1 MAKSKS
7 FFGLRRGSTKSHTFS
22 VLDGQQITKERVT
35 SVKNPKTAGQS
46 AQRMKLAPAQQFY
59 GALNDVLDHSFQ
71 GVQYGEKSRQ
81 RFMSLAMKQN
91 GGPYVIKDYKQLVP
105 GSYTVSTGNL
115 APVLLSDYTDNDS
128 VKTSLSTFYTT
139 KASFDEA
146 SRAEIVKSI
155 INGNLGFELSDK
167 ISFLFIIHNSTTD
180 TYHPYK
186 LQIILEPTLTNESD
200 NFDTIKSLGYVTDGD
215 ANGFLRLAL
224 DDADTMGLPEG
235 SYPVALAVIHSRGA
249 QSDSL
254 RSNAAMAIGDHVKDR
269 FYSDAAFR
277 VALQSYATEGGVPV
291 GDEWYLNNIAA
302 GIVGRVVQKTVT
314 FKLGNA
320 NRTVRYLSVIVD
332 VAGVYREFVLV
343 QAGDVLVDN
352 EGFAAS
358 VTNAEGTGQVDVTL
372 QMAGLTGSPKI
383 AWKDEYLNLFLGS
396 F

>member
-35 SVKNPKTAGQS
+35 SVKNPKTAAQS
-46 AQRMKLAPAQQFY
+46 VQRMKLAPAQQFY
-59 GALNDVLDHSFQ
+59 GAFNDVLDHSFQ

-81 RFMSLAMKQN
+81 HFMSLALKQN
-91 GGPYVIKDYKQLVP
+91 GGPYVVKDYNQFVP
-105 GSYTVSTGNL
+105 GAYPISTGNL
-115 APVLLSDYTDNDS
+115 SPVLIRKYMDGDTVVITLF
-128 VKTSLSTFYTT
+128 TSLNPQTWENANRSQ
-139 KASFDEA
+139 
-146 SRAEIVKSI
+146 I
-155 INGNLGFELSDK
+155 IENLVESNLGFEIGDK
-167 ISFLFIIHNSTTD
+167 ISFVFIVHNSTTN
-180 TYHPYK
+180 TYQPYK
-186 LQIILEPTLTNESD
+186 LQLILEPTLDGVTD
-200 NFDTIKSLGYVTDGD
+200 DYDTLMNIMYVTDD
-215 ANGFLRLAL
+215 DDNSGFIAMSL
-224 DDADTMGLPEG
+224 DSPTDMGLPMG
-235 SYPVALAVIHSRGA
+235 SYAVGIGVIHSRGT

-254 RSNAAMAIGDHVKDR
+254 RSNAVMTIGEFVKDR

-277 VALQSYATEGGVPV
+277 VALQSYSTESGVPV

-314 FKLGNA
+314 FQLGA
-320 NRTVRYLSVIVD
+320 DNRTVRYLSVVVD
-332 VAGVYREFVLV
+332 VAGVYREYVLV

-372 QMAGLTGSPKI
+372 QMAGLTGTPTI

>member
-91 GGPYVIKDYKQLVP
+91 GGPYVVKDYKQLVP

-115 APVLLSDYTDNDS
+115 VPVILSEYTDNDS
-128 VKTSLSTFYTT
+128 VKTSLVSGFNEQSYE
-139 KASFDEA
+139 AA
-146 SRAEIVKSI
+146 SRAEFVQNI
-155 INGNLGFELSDK
+155 IENNLGFELSDK
-167 ISFLFIIHNSTTD
+167 ISFLFITHNSNTD
-180 TYHPYK
+180 TYQPYK
-186 LQIILEPTLTNESD
+186 LQIILEPTLTNASD
-200 NFDTIKSLGYVTDGD
+200 DYDTIKELGYVSNGDG
-215 ANGFLRLAL
+215 GFLHLAL
-224 DDADTMGLPEG
+224 DDADAMGLPAN
-235 SYPVALAVIHSRGA
+235 SYPVALAVIHSRGT

-277 VALQSYATEGGVPV
+277 VALQSYSTETGVPV

-314 FKLGNA
+314 FQLGAA
-320 NRTVRYLSVIVD
+320 NRTVRYLSVVVN

-358 VTNAEGTGQVDVTL
+358 VTNAEGTGSVDVTL
-372 QMAGLTGSPKI
+372 NMAGLTSYSTIP
-383 AWKDEYLNLFLGS
+383 WKDEYLNLFLGS

>member
-22 VLDGQQITKERVT
+22 VLDGKQITKERVT
-35 SVKNPKTAGQS
+35 SVKNPKTASQS

-115 APVLLSDYTDNDS
+115 APVLLSEYTDNDS
-128 VKTSLSTFYTT
+128 VKTSLVT
-139 KASFDEA
+139 SFNKQELDNA
-146 SRAEIVKSI
+146 KRAEFVQTI
-155 INGNLGFELSDK
+155 IENNLGFELSDK

-180 TYHPYK
+180 TYHPIK
-186 LQIILEPTLTNESD
+186 LQIILEPTLTNASD
-200 NFDTIKSLGYVTDGD
+200 NYNTIKSLAYIADGD
-215 ANGFLRLAL
+215 ANKFLRLAL
-224 DDADTMGLPEG
+224 DDADAMGLPEG
-235 SYPVALAVIHSRGA
+235 SYPVALAVIHSRGT

-277 VALQSYATEGGVPV
+277 VALQSYATNGGVPV

-314 FKLGNA
+314 FKLGDA

-332 VAGVYREFVLV
+332 VAGAYREFVLV

-358 VTNAEGTGQVDVTL
+358 VRNAEGTGDVDVTL
-372 QMAGLTGSPKI
+372 KMAGLTGASTI
-383 AWKDEYLNLFLGS
+383 AWKSEYLDLFLGS

>member
-22 VLDGQQITKERVT
+22 VLDGLQITKERVT

-59 GALNDVLDHSFQ
+59 GALSDVLDHSFQ

-81 RFMSLAMKQN
+81 RFMSMAMKQN

-115 APVLLSDYTDNDS
+115 SPVLLSEYTDNDF
-128 VKTSLSTFYTT
+128 VKTSLRLNLTSEEY
-139 KASFDEA
+139 DEA
-146 SRAEIVKSI
+146 TRAQIVQSLI
-155 INGNLGFELSDK
+155 DNNLGFELSDK
-167 ISFLFIIHNSTTD
+167 ISFLFIIYNSTTD

-186 LQIILEPTLTNESD
+186 LQIILEPSLTNASD
-200 NFDTIKSLGYVTDGD
+200 DFDIVKELGYANNDGI
-215 ANGFLRLAL
+215 FRISL
-224 DDADTMGLPEG
+224 DDSDAMGLTANT
-235 SYPVALAVIHSRGA
+235 YPVALAVIHSRGT

-254 RSNAAMAIGDHVKDR
+254 RSNAVMTIGDFVKDR

-277 VALQSYATEGGVPV
+277 VALQSYATDGGVPV

-314 FKLGNA
+314 FQLGSA
-320 NRTVRYLSVIVD
+320 NRTVRYLSVVVD
-332 VAGVYREFVLV
+332 VAGVYREYVLV

-372 QMAGLTGSPKI
+372 QMAGLTGASTI
-383 AWKDEYLNLFLGS
+383 AWKNEYLDLFLGS

>member
-22 VLDGQQITKERVT
+22 VLDGKQITKERVT

-105 GSYTVSTGNL
+105 GSYTISTGNL
-115 APVLLSDYTDNDS
+115 TPVNLREYIDGDS
-128 VKTSLSTFYTT
+128 ALTSLQT
-139 KASFDEA
+139 KLKAETYYDA
-146 SRAEIVKSI
+146 QRADVVNDIV
-155 INGNLGFELSDK
+155 NNNLGFEIGDK
-167 ISFLFIIHNSTTD
+167 ISLLFIVHNSNTN
-180 TYHPYK
+180 TYHPLK
-186 LQIILEPTLTNESD
+186 IQIILETSVPNDDTD
-200 NFDTIKSLGYVTDGD
+200 NFDVFKEITQPT
-215 ANGFLRLAL
+215 ANGFYRIGL
-224 DDADTMGLPEG
+224 DEYSSMGLPEA
-235 SYPVALAVIHSRGA
+235 SYPVALGIIHSRGT

-254 RSNAAMAIGDHVKDR
+254 RSNAAMTIGDHVKDR

-302 GIVGRVVQKTVT
+302 GVVGRVVQKTVT
-314 FKLGNA
+314 FQLGDA
-320 NRTVRYLSVIVD
+320 KRTVRYLSVIVD

-358 VTNAEGTGQVDVTL
+358 VRNAEGTGDVDVTL
-372 QMAGLTGSPKI
+372 KMAGLTGASKI
-383 AWKDEYLNLFLGS
+383 AWKNEYLDLFLGS

>member
-59 GALNDVLDHSFQ
+59 GALSDVLDHSFQ

-81 RFMSLAMKQN
+81 RFMSMAMKQN

-115 APVLLSDYTDNDS
+115 SPVLLSEYTDNDS
-128 VKTSLSTFYTT
+128 VKTSLRTGFSPQE
-139 KASFDEA
+139 FDEA
-146 SRAEIVKSI
+146 SRAEFVQAI
-155 INGNLGFELSDK
+155 IQNNLGFELGDK
-167 ISFLFIIHNSTTD
+167 ISFLFIIHNSDTD
-180 TYHPYK
+180 TYHPFK
-186 LQIILEPTLTNESD
+186 VQIILEPTLTDASD
-200 NFDTIKSLGYVTDGD
+200 DFVLIKSLGFINKDDSGQ
-215 ANGFLRLAL
+215 FFRLSL
-224 DDADTMGLPEG
+224 DDADSMNLPEG
-235 SYPVALAVIHSRGA
+235 AYPVALAVIHSRGT

-254 RSNAAMAIGDHVKDR
+254 RSNASMAIGDHVKDR

-277 VALQSYATEGGVPV
+277 VALQSYSTETGVPV

-314 FKLGNA
+314 FQLGSA
-320 NRTVRYLSVIVD
+320 NRTVRYLSVVVD

-372 QMAGLTGSPKI
+372 QMAGLTGASTI

>member
-22 VLDGQQITKERVT
+22 VLDGKQITKERVT

-115 APVLLSDYTDNDS
+115 APVLLSEFTDNDS
-128 VKTSLSTFYTT
+128 VKTSLRLNMTSEEY
-139 KASFDEA
+139 EA
-146 SRAEIVKSI
+146 ANRAQI
-155 INGNLGFELSDK
+155 IENILQKNLGFELSDK

-186 LQIILEPTLTNESD
+186 LQIILEPTLTNDSD
-200 NFDTIKSLGYVTDGD
+200 DFDIIKEIGIAKNDGS
-215 ANGFLRLAL
+215 FYLAL
-224 DDADTMGLPEG
+224 DDSDVLGLT
-235 SYPVALAVIHSRGA
+235 SNAYPVALAVIHSRGT

-254 RSNAAMAIGDHVKDR
+254 RSNAAMAIGDHVKDH

-332 VAGVYREFVLV
+332 VAGVYREYVLV

-358 VTNAEGTGQVDVTL
+358 VRNAEGTGDVDVTL
-372 QMAGLTGSPKI
+372 QMAGLTGASTI
-383 AWKDEYLNLFLGS
+383 AWKNEYLDLFLGS

>member
-22 VLDGQQITKERVT
+22 VLDGKQITKERVT

-59 GALNDVLDHSFQ
+59 GALDDVLDHSFQ

-81 RFMSLAMKQN
+81 RFMSMAMKQN
-91 GGPYVIKDYKQLVP
+91 GGPYVIKDYKQFVP
-105 GSYTVSTGNL
+105 GSYTISTGNL
-115 APVLLSDYTDNDS
+115 TPVNLREYIDGDS
-128 VKTSLSTFYTT
+128 ALTSLHTT
-139 KASFDEA
+139 LKAETYIDA
-146 SRAEIVKSI
+146 QRADVVNDIV
-155 INGNLGFELSDK
+155 NNNLGFEIGDK
-167 ISFLFIIHNSTTD
+167 ISLLFIVHNSTTN
-180 TYHPYK
+180 TYHPLK
-186 LQIILEPTLTNESD
+186 IQIILETSVPNDDTDE
-200 NFDTIKSLGYVTDGD
+200 FDVFLQITQPSADGFFRVSLDEPSS
-215 ANGFLRLAL
+215 L
-224 DDADTMGLPEG
+224 GLPEG
-235 SYPVALAVIHSRGA
+235 SYPVALGIIHSRGN

-254 RSNAAMAIGDHVKDR
+254 RSNAAMTIGNHVKDR

-277 VALQSYATEGGVPV
+277 VALQSYATETGVPV

-314 FKLGNA
+314 FKLGSA
-320 NRTVRYLSVIVD
+320 KRTVRYLSVIVD
-332 VAGVYREFVLV
+332 VAGAYREFVLV

-358 VTNAEGTGQVDVTL
+358 VQNAEGTGSVDVTL
-372 QMAGLTGSPKI
+372 QMAGLKSYSTIP
-383 AWKDEYLNLFLGS
+383 WNNEYLNLFLGS

>member
-91 GGPYVIKDYKQLVP
+91 GGPYVIKDYKQFVP
-105 GSYTVSTGNL
+105 GSYTISTGNL
-115 APVLLSDYTDNDS
+115 TPVQLREYIDGDS
-128 VKTSLSTFYTT
+128 AKTSLICTLETPSFANST
-139 KASFDEA
+139 
-146 SRAEIVKSI
+146 RAQI
-155 INGNLGFELSDK
+155 INDILSNNLGFELGDK
-167 ISFLFIIHNSTTD
+167 ISFVFIIFNSTTN
-180 TYHPYK
+180 TYHPK
-186 LQIILEPTLTNESD
+186 KIQIILDPSITDDNTDQFGIFHDLSYKSDDDFIMISLDEP
-200 NFDTIKSLGYVTDGD
+200 
-215 ANGFLRLAL
+215 A
-224 DDADTMGLPEG
+224 TMHLPEG
-235 SYPVALAVIHSRGA
+235 SYPVAMGIIHSRGT

-277 VALQSYATEGGVPV
+277 VALQSYTTDGGVPV
-291 GDEWYLNNIAA
+291 GDEWYLNKIAA

-314 FKLGNA
+314 FQLGNA
-320 NRTVRYLSVIVD
+320 NRTVRYLSVVVD

-358 VTNAEGTGQVDVTL
+358 VTNAEGTGSVDVTL
-372 QMAGLTGSPKI
+372 QMAGLTSSPTI
-383 AWKDEYLNLFLGS
+383 AWKNDYLDLFLGS

>member
-91 GGPYVIKDYKQLVP
+91 GGPYVIKDYKQFVP
-105 GSYTVSTGNL
+105 GSYTISTGNL
-115 APVLLSDYTDNDS
+115 TPVNLREYIDGDS
-128 VKTSLSTFYTT
+128 ALTSLHTT
-139 KASFDEA
+139 IKAETYGDA
-146 SRAEIVKSI
+146 QRADVVNDIV
-155 INGNLGFELSDK
+155 NNNLGFEIGDK
-167 ISFLFIIHNSTTD
+167 ISLLFIVHNSTTD
-180 TYHPYK
+180 TYHPLK
-186 LQIILEPTLTNESD
+186 IQIILETSVPNDDTDQYDVFKDITLPS
-200 NFDTIKSLGYVTDGD
+200 
-215 ANGFLRLAL
+215 ANGFFRVSL
-224 DDADTMGLPEG
+224 DEPSSLGLPEG
-235 SYPVALAVIHSRGA
+235 SYPVALGIIHSRGT

-254 RSNAAMAIGDHVKDR
+254 RSNAAMTIGDHVKDR

-314 FKLGNA
+314 FKLGDA

-343 QAGDVLVDN
+343 QADDVLVDN

-358 VTNAEGTGQVDVTL
+358 VTNAEGTGTVDVTL
-372 QMAGLTGSPKI
+372 SMAGLTSYSTIP
-383 AWKDEYLNLFLGS
+383 WKNEYLDLFLGS

>member
-81 RFMSLAMKQN
+81 KFMSMALKQN
-91 GGPYVIKDYKQLVP
+91 GGPYVVKDYNQLVP

-115 APVLLSDYTDNDS
+115 PPVLLSEYTDNDS
-128 VKTSLSTFYTT
+128 VKTSLQTNFNKQDY
-139 KASFDEA
+139 DEA
-146 SRAEIVKSI
+146 SRAEFVQSI
-155 INGNLGFELSDK
+155 IENNLGFELSDK

-186 LQIILEPTLTNESD
+186 LQIILEPTLTNASD
-200 NFDTIKSLGYVTDGD
+200 NFDVIKSLGYIAEGD
-215 ANGFLRLAL
+215 ANKFLRLAL
-224 DDADTMGLPEG
+224 DDPDAMGLPEG
-235 SYPVALAVIHSRGA
+235 SYPVALAVIHSRGT

-277 VALQSYATEGGVPV
+277 VALQSYSTETGVPV

-314 FKLGNA
+314 FQLGSA
-320 NRTVRYLSVIVD
+320 NRTVRYLSVVVD

-358 VTNAEGTGQVDVTL
+358 VTNADNTGSVDVTL
-372 QMAGLTGSPKI
+372 QMAGLTGASKI
-383 AWKDEYLNLFLGS
+383 AWKDEYLDLFLGS

>member
-7 FFGLRRGSTKSHTFS
+7 FFGLRRGSTKSLTFF
-22 VLDGQQITKERVT
+22 VLDGKQITKERVT

-91 GGPYVIKDYKQLVP
+91 GGPYVTKDYKQLVP

-115 APVLLSDYTDNDS
+115 APVLLSEYVDNDR
-128 VKTSLSTFYTT
+128 VKTSLRLNMISKDYDGAT
-139 KASFDEA
+139 
-146 SRAEIVKSI
+146 RAQI
-155 INGNLGFELSDK
+155 IEHIIQNNLGFEHSDK

-186 LQIILEPTLTNESD
+186 LQIILEPTLTNASD
-200 NFDTIKSLGYVTDGD
+200 DFDIIKELGIAKNDGS
-215 ANGFLRLAL
+215 FYLAL
-224 DDADTMGLPEG
+224 DDSDTMGLPANTF
-235 SYPVALAVIHSRGA
+235 PVALAVIHSRGT

-254 RSNAAMAIGDHVKDR
+254 RSNATMAIGDHVKDR

-314 FKLGNA
+314 FKLGDA
-320 NRTVRYLSVIVD
+320 NRTVRYLSVVVD

-358 VTNAEGTGQVDVTL
+358 VRNAEGTGDVDVTL
-372 QMAGLTGSPKI
+372 KMAGLTGASTI
-383 AWKDEYLNLFLGS
+383 AWKNEYLDLFLGS

>member
-59 GALNDVLDHSFQ
+59 GALSDVLDHSFQ

-91 GGPYVIKDYKQLVP
+91 GGPYVIKDYKQFVP
-105 GSYTVSTGNL
+105 GSYTISTGNL
-115 APVLLSDYTDNDS
+115 TPVNLREYIDGDS
-128 VKTSLSTFYTT
+128 ALTSLHTT
-139 KASFDEA
+139 IKAETYGDA
-146 SRAEIVKSI
+146 QRADVVNDIV
-155 INGNLGFELSDK
+155 NNNLGFEIGDK
-167 ISFLFIIHNSTTD
+167 ISLLFIVHNSTTD
-180 TYHPYK
+180 TYHPLK
-186 LQIILEPTLTNESD
+186 IQIILETSVPNDDTDQYDVFKDITLPS
-200 NFDTIKSLGYVTDGD
+200 
-215 ANGFLRLAL
+215 ANGFFRVSL
-224 DDADTMGLPEG
+224 DEPSSLGLPEG
-235 SYPVALAVIHSRGA
+235 SYPVALGIIHSRGT

-254 RSNAAMAIGDHVKDR
+254 RSNAAMTIGDHVKDR

-343 QAGDVLVDN
+343 QADDVLVDN

-358 VTNAEGTGQVDVTL
+358 VTNAEGTGTVDVTL
-372 QMAGLTGSPKI
+372 SMAGLTSYSTIP
-383 AWKDEYLNLFLGS
+383 WKNEYLDLFLGS